1 MKTENFSGKEVH
13 FQDVKIIVLEVYYYG
28 QNNNVR
34 KQTFNLID
42 SWNFSVDIQTEIAKG
57 KGSEKKCDAPSPAGC
72 PPAGL
77 LTFMKFFHFELS
89 KNCF

>member
-1 MKTENFSGKEVH
+1 MA
-13 FQDVKIIVLEVYYYG
+13 
-28 QNNNVR
+28 

-57 KGSEKKCDAPSPAGC
+57 KGSEKSVMPPPPQAA

-89 KNCF
+89 KNHF